1 MLQEYVARVC
11 CKNNVARICRKNMN
25 DLFQAGHNAAL
36 YMQNYIF
43 TAYNQNK
50 KITFAG
56 ACNVM
61 RKKYKTVKV
70 YK

>member
-1 MLQEYVARVC
+1 
-11 CKNNVARICRKNMN
+11 MN

-50 KITFAG
+50 KITFAD
-56 ACNVM
+56 AWNVCGKN
-61 RKKYKTVKV
+61 KKQERFINENILLSHAEHTVHSF
-70 YK
+70 